1 MVLRWLVYN
10 ALRKQ
15 ARVNEIN
22 AEKSFEKKLPKI
34 FGRYDEKFL
43 PLQPLSE
50 RNRGANLKEEFFE

>member
-1 MVLRWLVYN
+1 L
-10 ALRKQ
+10 
-15 ARVNEIN
+15 
-22 AEKSFEKKLPKI
+22 KKLPKI

>member
-1 MVLRWLVYN
+1 LT
-10 ALRKQ
+10 
-15 ARVNEIN
+15 

-50 RNRGANLKEEFFE
+50 RNQEANLKEEFFE